1 MKNRRNTDTSFMIGH
16 SRLFDVQ
23 LCFVM
28 SVVLTCIRQ
37 ESANELY
44 RKTVE
49 DPLLLNTHSQK
60 DEKLY
65 IAGL

>member
-1 MKNRRNTDTSFMIGH
+1 MKNRRNTDTSFMMGH
-16 SRLFDVQ
+16 SQLFDFV
-23 LCFVM
+23 FVM
-28 SVVLTCIRQ
+28 SVALTRIRQ

-49 DPLLLNTHSQK
+49 DAFLLNTHNQK
-60 DEKLY
+60 DEKLH